1 MGGMDIDQTEIRAVV
16 NRLHRVRGQI
26 EGIEKMLNEE
36 RDCRDVAR
44 QMAAAT
50 RALERAGVQF
60 LVANLAACL
69 RDEDAAKAEGLDPEE
84 LQRLFLQLG

>member
-1 MGGMDIDQTEIRAVV
+1 MDIAHTEIRSVV

-26 EGIEKMLNEE
+26 DGIETLLDVG

-50 RALERAGVQF
+50 RALERAGLQF
-60 LVANLAACL
+60 LVANLTACL
-69 RDEDAAKAEGLDPEE
+69 RDADAAKAEGLDPDE
-84 LQRLFLQLG
+84 LQRLFLQLA